1 MSKKL
6 RRDIDTYQEA
16 LLRPSPAPP
25 AENYSLTHSEL
36 LFVIR
41 AAEQWSRDAALT
53 FSKVVPLNLSISTC
67 LHAWYGVCHIHQSQ
81 IPGEGKPAS
90 KKGMGGEAQAILPK
104 DPGIKGGRVVFAW
117 NPECFTEDAN
127 LKHAASLLTTVYI
140 NRAIFSRSF
149 PLLIIAQNT
158 PSKIHT
164 RNNPL

>member
-67 LHAWYGVCHIHQSQ
+67 LHAWYGVCHIHQSR

-104 DPGIKGGRVVFAW
+104 DPGIKGGRVLFAW
-117 NPECFTEDAN
+117 NSECFTEDAN